1 MRTGAN
7 WRSPARLLACAAGL
21 MLAPGIWAQQQY
33 DLLLKGAH
41 VIDPKNS
48 VNATRDVAVQG
59 ERVAAVAANIPAN
72 SARKTIDVSGLY
84 LTPGL
89 VDIHAHVAAGSR
101 PGTTNLGQS
110 SFFPDHL
117 TFRTGV
123 TTVVDPGSTGW
134 RDFPEFRRNVIERAR
149 TRVLAMINIA
159 GVGIL
164 SYELEQNVND
174 LIPEQAA
181 RVAKENKDVVVGIKS
196 AHWWAPNFVSV
207 ERAVEAG
214 KLANIPVM
222 VDFGYFLKE
231 RPYSHMVTEILRPG
245 DMSTHCFRWP
255 APLLDENGKPAE
267 FLLQARRRGVKF
279 DVGHG
284 GGSFHFRLAEP
295 LTKAGFYP
303 DSISTDMHT
312 QSMNHAMQDMPTT
325 MSKFL
330 AMGMPLVEVI
340 RASTTNPAT
349 QVLRPQLG
357 QIGVG
362 AEADIALLRLEKGSF
377 GFSDVIGGK
386 ISGGERLSCEMTIR
400 AGRIVWDYNSRAA
413 VPWREGKLKY
423 PVK

>member
-1 MRTGAN
+1 MALA
-7 WRSPARLLACAAGL
+7 AR
-21 MLAPGIWAQQQY
+21 AQQH
-33 DLLLKGAH
+33 DLLLRGAH
-41 VIDPKNS
+41 VIDPKNN
-48 VNATRDVAVQG
+48 VDAVMDVAVRG
-59 ERVAAVAANIPAN
+59 DRVSAVAASIPA
-72 SARKTIDVSGLY
+72 SQARKTIDAAGLY

-89 VDIHAHVAAGSR
+89 VDIHAHVAAGTR
-101 PGTTNLGQS
+101 PDTTNNGTHS
-110 SFFPDHL
+110 VFPDHI

-134 RDFPEFRRNVIERAR
+134 RDFPEFRRNIIDRAQ

-159 GVGIL
+159 GTGIL
-164 SYELEQNVND
+164 GYELEQNVND
-174 LIPEQAA
+174 LNPERAA

-196 AHWWAPNFVSV
+196 AHWWAANFLSV

-214 KLANIPVM
+214 KLASIPVM

-231 RPYSHMVTEILRPG
+231 RPYSQMVTEILRPG

-357 QIGVG
+357 QIGPG
-362 AEADIALLRLEKGSF
+362 AEADLALFRLDQGTF
-377 GFSDVIGGK
+377 GFADVIGGR
-386 ISGGERLSCEMTIR
+386 ISGHERLTCEMTIR
-400 AGRIVWDYNSRAA
+400 AGKIVFDYNSRAA
-413 VPWREGKLKY
+413 VPWREGPLKY
-423 PVK
+423 PEK

>member
-1 MRTGAN
+1 MRHLA
-7 WRSPARLLACAAGL
+7 PLLLAVAAS
-21 MLAPGIWAQQQY
+21 AQQH
-33 DLLLKGAH
+33 DLLIKGAH
-41 VIDPKNS
+41 VIDPKNN
-48 VNATRDVAVQG
+48 VNAVMDVAIRG
-59 ERVAAVAANIPAN
+59 GRVSAVATNIAG
-72 SARKTIDVSGLY
+72 SEARKTIDAAGLY

-89 VDIHAHVAAGSR
+89 IDIHAHVAAGTR
-101 PGTTNLGQS
+101 LNTTNNGDKS
-110 SFFPDHL
+110 VYPDHVS
-117 TFRTGV
+117 FRTGV
-123 TTVVDPGSTGW
+123 TTMVDPGSTGW
-134 RDFPEFRRNVIERAR
+134 RDFPEFRRNIIDHAQ

-159 GVGIL
+159 GTGIL
-164 SYELEQNVND
+164 GYELEQNVND
-174 LIPEQAA
+174 LIPENAA
-181 RVAKENKDVVVGIKS
+181 RVAKEHKDVVVGIKS
-196 AHWWAPNFVSV
+196 AHWWAANFLSV
-207 ERAVEAG
+207 ERAVQAG

-267 FLLQARRRGVKF
+267 FLLAARRRGVKF

-303 DSISTDMHT
+303 DSISTDLHT
-312 QSMNHAMQDMPTT
+312 PSINGTMQDMPTT

-349 QVLRPQLG
+349 QVLRPELG

-362 AEADIALLRLEKGSF
+362 AEADIALLRLEKGKF
-377 GFSDVIGGK
+377 GYADVVGGQ
-386 ISGGERLSCEMTIR
+386 ISGSERLTCDVTIR
-400 AGRIVWDYNSRAA
+400 AGKIVFDYNSRAA
-413 VPWREGKLKY
+413 VPWRDGKLKY
-423 PVK
+423 PEK